1 MRLFAR
7 KNDQTGQ
14 NAENTNSETSSN
26 VATSDSA
33 SSDHGAA
40 HYEQFS
46 LTLDLIEADLRTAA
60 GSIASGAGG
69 LRGRIAEQLQKL
81 SEIRNDSQLLRTES
95 DAANENAQCLADAIE
110 ELAAASAEIDT
121 QVKQSSALAE
131 EARTVADT
139 ANSGVQDLKSA
150 IDDIAN
156 VVKLIS
162 DVAKQTNLLALNA
175 TIEAARAGEAGKGFA
190 VVANEVKS
198 LSVETQK
205 ATDVIVAN
213 IERLQKS
220 AETSIQAVD
229 RIIEVIGEIRPNFSA
244 VAGSVQQQ
252 VSTTQEIGMTARQT
266 AEFVHAV
273 AEKVD
278 AIVNATDQAEQSGS
292 AADAASQD
300 MTVLSSA
307 LNHRFTMMVRQSA
320 MGDRRKHDRY
330 PVERKTTLI
339 LHGRTVL
346 AKTRDISEG
355 GVLLLPET
363 AEKLQIP
370 ASGTVDISGIGP
382 VGVRIVGQSENG
394 LHCAFEKP
402 DATAQA
408 AIRGV
413 IEEIAGE
420 YKAKIDLAQETA
432 ALVSQAMERAIA
444 ERRLTVEAL
453 FDTDYRTI
461 EGTNPVQYETRA
473 LRVLDEL
480 LPQIQEELFA
490 RSARSGMAFCAAV
503 DRNGYL
509 PVHNKIYSK
518 PQNPDDPA
526 WNAANCRNRR
536 IFDDRAGLCAARNTR
551 PFLLQTYPRDMGNGN
566 IIWMSEVDAPILIQ
580 GRHWGGFRTAYKL

>member
-1 MRLFAR
+1 M
-7 KNDQTGQ
+7 
-14 NAENTNSETSSN
+14 
-26 VATSDSA
+26 
-33 SSDHGAA
+33 
-40 HYEQFS
+40 
-46 LTLDLIEADLRTAA
+46 
-60 GSIASGAGG
+60 
-69 LRGRIAEQLQKL
+69 RGRIAEQLEKL

-95 DAANENAQCLADAIE
+95 DAANENARCLADAIE

-139 ANSGVQDLKSA
+139 ANSGVQDLKTA

-190 VVANEVKS
+190 VVASEVKS

-229 RIIEVIGEIRPNFSA
+229 RIIEVIGDIRPNFSA

-278 AIVNATDQAEQSGS
+278 AIVSATDQAEQSGS
-292 AADAASQD
+292 AAETASQD
-300 MTVLSSA
+300 MTALSAA
-307 LNHRFTMMVRQSA
+307 LNRRFTMMVRQSA
-320 MGDRRKHDRY
+320 MGDRRRHDRY
-330 PVERKTTLI
+330 PVERKAVLV
-339 LHGRTVL
+339 LHGQTIS

-355 GVLLLPET
+355 GVLLLPE
-363 AEKLQIP
+363 AETKFQLP
-370 ASGTVDISGIGP
+370 ASGTVEISGVGRI
-382 VGVRIVGQSENG
+382 GVRIVGQSENG
-394 LHCAFEKP
+394 LHCAFENP
-402 DATAQA
+402 EAAAQS
-408 AIRGV
+408 AIRSV
-413 IEEIAGE
+413 IEGIARE
-420 YKAKIDLAQETA
+420 ARAKIDLAQGFA
-432 ALVSQAMERAIA
+432 ARVTQAMERAI
-444 ERRLTVEAL
+444 EQRRLTVDAL
-453 FDTDYRTI
+453 FDTEYRKI
-461 EGTNPVQYETRA
+461 EGTDPVQFETRA
-473 LRVLDEL
+473 LKVLDEI
-480 LPQIQEELFA
+480 LPPIQEELFA
-490 RSARSGMAFCAAV
+490 NSAQSGMAFCAAV

-509 PVHNKIYSK
+509 PVHNKIYSR
-518 PQNPDDPA
+518 PQKPDDPA

-566 IIWMSEVDAPILIQ
+566 IIWMSEVDAPIIIE